1 MYILCTQWVTLS
13 VVFFLVNYQ
22 GSFLQV
28 VTLGGLVLGALIVGL
43 VVTLA
48 DELGRHLSYFTG
60 RALVL
65 AAAFLGLEG
74 ICAFLPGYQLE
85 QSWRAW
91 VFILG
96 YAVFA
101 ICIGNILRKR
111 RK

>member
-1 MYILCTQWVTLS
+1 MYNLFTQWVTMS
-13 VVFFLVNYQ
+13 IIFFLVNYQ
-22 GSFLQV
+22 GSLLQV
-28 VTLGGLVLGALIVGL
+28 VTLGGLVLGSLLVGL

-48 DELGRHLSYFTG
+48 DELGRHLSFFTG

-74 ICAFLPGYQLE
+74 VCTFLPGYSLE
-85 QSWRAW
+85 MNWRVL
-91 VFILG
+91 VFVMG

-111 RK
+111 SR

>member
-1 MYILCTQWVTLS
+1 MYNLCTQWVTLS
-13 VVFFLVNYQ
+13 VIFFLVNYQ

-28 VTLGGLVLGALIVGL
+28 VTLGGLILGALLLGL

-74 ICAFLPGYQLE
+74 LCTLLPGYSLDL
-85 QSWRAW
+85 SWRA
-91 VFILG
+91 VAFVVG
-96 YAVFA
+96 YAAFA

-111 RK
+111 RR